1 MVIFLI
7 FILKLWRVK
16 NMGSLLVKYDISDFI
31 QKWESYMNDLLNQ
44 IEIQRKKNKDTKL
57 LIEIY
62 KKMNFI
68 NNKMLEILNMSWD
81 DLNDD
86 GG

>member
-1 MVIFLI
+1 
-7 FILKLWRVK
+7 
-16 NMGSLLVKYDISDFI
+16 MGSLLVKYDISDFI

>member
-1 MVIFLI
+1 
-7 FILKLWRVK
+7 
-16 NMGSLLVKYDISDFI
+16 MGSLLIKYDISDFI
-31 QKWESYMNDLLNQ
+31 QKWESYMDDLLSQ
-44 IEIQRKKNKDTKL
+44 IEQQRKKNKNVQE

-68 NNKMLEILNMSWD
+68 DSKMLEILDISWG

-86 GG
+86 L

>member
-1 MVIFLI
+1 
-7 FILKLWRVK
+7 
-16 NMGSLLVKYDISDFI
+16 MGSLLVKYDISDFI
-31 QKWESYMNDLLNQ
+31 QKWEGYMDDLLNQ

-68 NNKMLEILNMSWD
+68 DSKMLEILDMAWD
-81 DLNDD
+81 DQ
-86 GG
+86 G

>member
-1 MVIFLI
+1 
-7 FILKLWRVK
+7 
-16 NMGSLLVKYDISDFI
+16 MGSLLVKYDISDFI
-31 QKWESYMNDLLNQ
+31 QKWESYMDDLLNQ

>member
-1 MVIFLI
+1 
-7 FILKLWRVK
+7 
-16 NMGSLLVKYDISDFI
+16 MGSLLVKYDISDFI
-31 QKWESYMNDLLNQ
+31 QKWESYMDDLLAQ
-44 IEIQRKKNKDTKL
+44 IESQRKKNKDTKL

-68 NNKMLEILNMSWD
+68 DNKMLEILDMSWD

-86 GG
+86 L

>member
-1 MVIFLI
+1 
-7 FILKLWRVK
+7 
-16 NMGSLLVKYDISDFI
+16 MGSLLVKYDISDFI
-31 QKWESYMNDLLNQ
+31 QKWESYMDDLLAQ
-44 IEIQRKKNKDTKL
+44 IESQRKKNKDTRL

-68 NNKMLEILNMSWD
+68 DSKMLEILDMAWD

-86 GG
+86 L

>member
-31 QKWESYMNDLLNQ
+31 QKWEGYMDDLLNQ

-68 NNKMLEILNMSWD
+68 DSKMLEILDMAWD
-81 DLNDD
+81 DQ
-86 GG
+86 G

>member
-1 MVIFLI
+1 
-7 FILKLWRVK
+7 
-16 NMGSLLVKYDISDFI
+16 MGSLLIKYDISDFI
-31 QKWESYMNDLLNQ
+31 QKWESYMDDLLAQ
-44 IEIQRKKNKDTKL
+44 IESQRKKNKDIKL

-68 NNKMLEILNMSWD
+68 DNKMLEILDMSWD

-86 GG
+86 L